1 MTTIRDPDWS
11 QLSSLDGEQVRA
23 FITVVDSGGVT
34 AAARQMHRTQSTISL
49 RIRTLEE
56 RLGTHLFLRDSRRL
70 ALSRDGENFLIHAR
84 RIIQVQNEAIAAL
97 KRTGS
102 HGVIRFGLPEDYAE
116 LWLPDLLGKFY
127 RLRPDARPHIDCRM
141 SLELIE
147 RLQAGELDLA
157 LVVRHN
163 TQSGGRHLGREDVVW
178 AAHRDFVLPGG
189 TSVPL
194 ALFRNLLLPSARS
207 RGPGGTRAA
216 VSRGLHEPGPTGIK
230 VAVNHGAA
238 VTIIDRC
245 TLPEN
250 WRVLDMEDGLPALPP
265 ADLELLRAPGNRD
278 PAADDL
284 ALLIEAMVE
293 ERARE
298 RVVARLNDRASR
310 PVASGEPGQTQRRDR
325 SASPM
330 VSIGIPRCQNEIGA
344 INISVSER
352 TTVATDAGVGAIAH
366 ARFHRPRHAV
376 PKLLRHPTGAFPMP
390 LRCSPACSLSPCA
403 ARYSGGSC
411 SSRCRF
417 RRWGTP
423 PAMERL

>member
-1 MTTIRDPDWS
+1 MTDISEPDWS
-11 QLSSLDGEQVRA
+11 QLSSLDGELVRA

-56 RLGTHLFLRDSRRL
+56 RLETHLFLRDSRRL

-97 KRTGS
+97 KRTGG

-116 LWLPDLLGKFY
+116 LWLPDLLEKFY

-163 TQSGGRHLGREDVVW
+163 AQSGGRHLGREDVVW
-178 AAHRDFVLPGG
+178 AAHRDFVLPDGA
-189 TSVPL
+189 SVPL
-194 ALFRNLLLPSARS
+194 ALFPETCCYRQ
-207 RGPGGTRAA
+207 
-216 VSRGLHEPGPTGIK
+216 RGLAALAALGRPYHVIYTSQSPTGIK

-245 TLPEN
+245 TLPAN
-250 WRVLDMEDGLPALPP
+250 WRVLDKEDGLPALPP
-265 ADLELLRAPGNRD
+265 ADLELLRSPGTRN

-284 ALLIEAMVE
+284 ALLIETMVE
-293 ERARE
+293 ERR
-298 RVVARLNDRASR
+298 RA
-310 PVASGEPGQTQRRDR
+310 A
-325 SASPM
+325 SAS
-330 VSIGIPRCQNEIGA
+330 
-344 INISVSER
+344 
-352 TTVATDAGVGAIAH
+352 
-366 ARFHRPRHAV
+366 
-376 PKLLRHPTGAFPMP
+376 
-390 LRCSPACSLSPCA
+390 SPA
-403 ARYSGGSC
+403 
-411 SSRCRF
+411 
-417 RRWGTP
+417 
-423 PAMERL
+423 